1 MTTPVITKSA
11 MSIGTPNMARKYPR
25 PPDGEGPSTS
35 GDEASEKTSS
45 PSGRP

>member
-1 MTTPVITKSA
+1 

-25 PPDGEGPSTS
+25 PPNGEGPSTS

-45 PSGRP
+45 PSGRPSNDFA